1 MSTGEMASDVTMLAE
16 IRPAH
21 DPMATNI
28 YLSGKK
34 KICWLE
40 RLCTSV
46 PEVLHCPARHSWL

>member
-34 KICWLE
+34 KNL
-40 RLCTSV
+40 LAGASLYLGT
-46 PEVLHCPARHSWL
+46 